1 MTFFQTIDEQ
11 FPVRRTRAQKDAF
24 LSWAVKQA
32 GQMGYTARTETVGK
46 KSVSRNLIIGSPAE
60 AEVVYTAHYDT
71 PTNKLFPSLVFPKNI
86 PLFLLYTLG
95 VTVVLLAIAFGAA
108 ALVSLLPVKRLVVI
122 AMFLCV
128 YVGLLLLMSYG
139 PANQHN
145 RNDNTAGVAA
155 LLTLMAQLPES
166 ARTRVAFILFD
177 NKEQGCGGSKDYA
190 KQHVQAAYTQLT
202 VNFDGIGVGETF
214 FTIASPLAQKTDFYP
229 RLKEGFRDGDGFRVQ
244 HLGSTGRM
252 LRGDDHTFKLGIGVM
267 ACKRKKGIGYYIP
280 SLHTRHDTEARE
292 ENIAFLAKSMAA
304 LWQEEA

>member
-1 MTFFQTIDEQ
+1 M
-11 FPVRRTRAQKDAF
+11 
-24 LSWAVKQA
+24 
-32 GQMGYTARTETVGK
+32 
-46 KSVSRNLIIGSPAE
+46 
-60 AEVVYTAHYDT
+60 VYTAHYDT

-145 RNDNTAGVAA
+145 RNDNTAGLAA
-155 LLTLMAQLPES
+155 LMTLMEQMPES
-166 ARTRVAFILFD
+166 GRSRVAFILFD

-229 RLKEGFRDGDGFRVQ
+229 RLKEGFRDGDGFQVQ

-252 LRGDDHTFKLGIGVM
+252 LREMTTPSSWASASWPASGRRASATIFPAFTPVTI
-267 ACKRKKGIGYYIP
+267 RKPGRKTSPSWPSPWRHCGRRKPDGYHQHEGHRP
-280 SLHTRHDTEARE
+280 CA
-292 ENIAFLAKSMAA
+292 
-304 LWQEEA
+304 Q